1 MKFLRKLYQIRT
13 KQTEHMRLKHRGGRT
28 FKLKLEKMTVRRNI
42 VSWLI
47 QILAL
52 LHIIPNRKSRL
63 ADWLGCF
70 IWLLTQVV
78 MFSIYFYFDA
88 KRVVLD
94 LWIEDLSLKSTLF
107 FLASPVRNA
116 FHNFG
121 IILALTNPWKR
132 YSLGALDIRFKAP
145 RALPILLTNAV
156 LQVLGVYFSLG
167 TKRMEGIMSPIY
179 ISYTLLSMVALF
191 IIGVSGGQVSN
202 DNLEKIIDIQ
212 SAVHIV
218 TSEISRFKALKCFL
232 SPLLVVLLVT
242 NGTTFFSF
250 SYVMFTNPSADKV
263 SVLLI
268 ILISLTN
275 ITYTCAV
282 VDKCFEKYVSTAA
295 TLRYITLFA
304 IFYYPLLKIE

>member
-1 MKFLRKLYQIRT
+1 M
-13 KQTEHMRLKHRGGRT
+13 
-28 FKLKLEKMTVRRNI
+28 
-42 VSWLI
+42 SWLI

-63 ADWLGCF
+63 ADWLGCL
-70 IWLLTQVV
+70 IWLLTQVA

-132 YSLGALDIRFKAP
+132 YSLGALDIRFKA
-145 RALPILLTNAV
+145 RMLTNAV

-202 DNLEKIIDIQ
+202 DNPEKIIDIQ

-232 SPLLVVLLVT
+232 SPLLFVLLVT

-282 VDKCFEKYVSTAA
+282 VDTCFEEYVSTAA
-295 TLRYITLFA
+295 TLR
-304 IFYYPLLKIE
+304 